1 MNQVVKPRV
10 VIVGAGFGGLW
21 AARSLANKPVDVLV
35 VDMNNYHTFLALLY
49 QVAAAEL
56 EAEDI
61 AYPIRSIFRNHPN
74 VDFALAHVRLIDLK
88 NRMLKTDSEAI
99 YYDYLILS
107 TGSITHTFDIPG
119 TEVHTY
125 YLKTLEEA
133 VALKNHIICCF
144 EGAVRETN
152 AAEAF

>member
-1 MNQVVKPRV
+1 MTDGIVKPRV

-35 VDMNNYHTFLALLY
+35 VDLNNYHTFLALLY

-61 AYPIRSIFRNHPN
+61 AYPIRSIFRDRPN

-88 NRMLKTDSEAI
+88 NRMLRD
-99 YYDYLILS
+99 
-107 TGSITHTFDIPG
+107 
-119 TEVHTY
+119 
-125 YLKTLEEA
+125 
-133 VALKNHIICCF
+133 
-144 EGAVRETN
+144 RW
-152 AAEAF
+152 